1 MRTCHAHAHTPC
13 STAWLA
19 CTRTHTRTHT
29 HTRTRKHAAQHAHL
43 VGAHLGQPHLV
54 GGEHHLDDALRVGV
68 GQQCGGRAG
77 EVATLRRVEDVD
89 GIREEQPHEPHQA
102 RGAVDDARVRAVIY
116 SELLQRRHQHARVAA
131 GGVRVEELL
140 DVCKAEAHAARDGL
154 RGVAEDGQPV
164 LVGGG
169 AQQ

>member
-1 MRTCHAHAHTPC
+1 
-13 STAWLA
+13 
-19 CTRTHTRTHT
+19 
-29 HTRTRKHAAQHAHL
+29 
-43 VGAHLGQPHLV
+43 
-54 GGEHHLDDALRVGV
+54 
-68 GQQCGGRAG
+68 
-77 EVATLRRVEDVD
+77 VATLRRVEDVD